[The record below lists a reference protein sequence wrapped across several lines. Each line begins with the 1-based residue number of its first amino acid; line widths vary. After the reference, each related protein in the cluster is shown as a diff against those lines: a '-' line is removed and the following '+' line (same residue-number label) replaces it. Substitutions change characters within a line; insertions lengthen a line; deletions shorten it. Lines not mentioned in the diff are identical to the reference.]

1 MVSVP
6 FSVRQVDEAAANAM
20 AENDSDAIDE
30 LKRALGPRA
39 AGSPAETRPQSS
51 PSTEPK
57 KRKLEEPEEWS

>member
-1 MVSVP
+1 MVSDP

-30 LKRALGPRA
+30 LKRAVGPRA
-39 AGSPAETRPQSS
+39 AGSPAYNPPSS
-51 PSTEPK
+51 PNTEPK

>member
-39 AGSPAETRPQSS
+39 AGSLA
-51 PSTEPK
+51 
-57 KRKLEEPEEWS
+57 